1 MALVSDQD
9 PFPFALSRRERQPL
23 EGVLATTADAQQRR
37 RAEALLGLAARE
49 SVPAIAARLHVSR
62 QTVYNWVRRFRQ
74 REGIAEERLADGA
87 RSGRPATVA
96 GLIDPIIDVLID
108 QDPGTFGYAA
118 TVWTAPLLR
127 RHLDTQH
134 GVTASEQ
141 SVRLAIDRLCLRWK
155 RPRYQLSRRSPTW
168 RQAKGG
174 SSGGSPDGAGRC
186 C

>member
-1 MALVSDQD
+1 MASASDQD
-9 PFPFALSRRERQPL
+9 QLPFALSRRERQQR
-23 EGVLATTADAQQRR
+23 EGVLAATVDARQLR
-37 RAEALLGLAARE
+37 RAEALLWLAAGE
-49 SVPAIAARLHVSR
+49 SVSAIATWLRVSR
-62 QTVYNWVRRFRQ
+62 QTVYNWATRFCQ
-74 REGIAEERLADGA
+74 REGVAGERLADGA

-108 QDPGTFGYAA
+108 PDPRAFGYAA

-127 RHLDTQH
+127 RHLDTRH

-155 RPRYQLSRRSPTW
+155 RPRYQLARRSPTW

-174 SSGGSPDGAGRC
+174 SSGVWQGVAARC